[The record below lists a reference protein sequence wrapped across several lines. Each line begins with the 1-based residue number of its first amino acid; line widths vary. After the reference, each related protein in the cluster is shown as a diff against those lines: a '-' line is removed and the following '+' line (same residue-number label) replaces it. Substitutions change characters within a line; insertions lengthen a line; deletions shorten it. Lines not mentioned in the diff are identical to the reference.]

1 MRLKKHQMIAALIIA
16 LFACGL
22 SAAQNA
28 AEEAAISIEKEG
40 RTVSITD
47 ATVLEDGRRVLVI
60 EKNETVKLVL
70 PSGVSV
76 ESSDLNSVLV
86 INDSILLGKKEN
98 TEAVIAAKKAGKEI
112 AIKGVIKLVVRVV
125 EVDFTRQIIAEST
138 FLPYKSVKD
147 NFGKKFA
154 QSYFVV
160 QVDIRNEKLSKQFI
174 VQTLD
179 VIIDPNQ
186 CQNGRYLYRDFNESL
201 CTAIFEKYFIFPSTQ
216 QGIRRDEVIG
226 MAKADLGRSNRNL
239 GFRALSFTA
248 SMGTVLSGFKGLI
261 GTDGLLGINVLGTT
275 VSDAAKALF
284 PDSSAEKLENVKS
297 ALPTED
303 VIIKSKE
310 SKTFNIFIP
319 TDQIFYDQSW
329 QDYIKPARDADAS
342 AYALKK
348 VLKLLLLSTATGV
361 LVDNDAPKVKVQ
373 SDDAL
378 GKVADK
384 FEIIRAFP
392 EDVVKRN
399 EKALKILMDLES
411 TLRDPDPKKSQAA
424 EKTLKDIVREL
435 RNDPFFEGY
444 FNAKKKDISTGAG
457 IVKAIDEL
465 SRQLFTEDAND
476 KSGRIKKLEETIIL
490 RAL

>member
-1 MRLKKHQMIAALIIA
+1 MRLIIHEMIAASLTI
-16 LFACGL
+16 LFAAGL
-22 SAAQNA
+22 AAAQDTP
-28 AEEAAISIEKEG
+28 AEAEISILKDG
-40 RTVSITD
+40 KTIAIAD
-47 ATVLEDGRRVLVI
+47 ATIIEDGRRVLVI
-60 EKNETVKLVL
+60 EKNETVKLLL
-70 PSGVSV
+70 PSGVTV

-86 INDSILLGKKEN
+86 ISDSILLGKKEN
-98 TEAVIAAKKAGKEI
+98 TETEITAKKAGKDI
-112 AIKGVIKLVVRVV
+112 AIKGVIKLLIRVV
-125 EVDFTRQIIAEST
+125 EIDSTRQIVAVST

-186 CQNGRYLYRDFNESL
+186 CRNGQYLYRDFNESL

-216 QGIRRDEVIG
+216 QGIRREEVIG
-226 MAKADLGRSNRNL
+226 TAKADLGRSNRNR
-239 GFRALSFTA
+239 GFRALAFTA
-248 SMGTVLSGFKGLI
+248 SMGSVLSGFKGLI

-275 VSDAAKALF
+275 VSDAANALF
-284 PDSSAEKLENVKS
+284 PDSSAEKLENLKN

-303 VIIKSKE
+303 VIVKSKE

-319 TDQIFYDQSW
+319 TDQVFYGESW
-329 QDYIKPARDADAS
+329 QDYIKPARDSDAGT
-342 AYALKK
+342 YALKK

-361 LVDNDAPKVKVQ
+361 LVDNDAPKVKVK

-378 GKVADK
+378 PKVAEK
-384 FEIIRAFP
+384 FEITRPFA
-392 EDVVKRN
+392 EDTIKRN
-399 EKALKILMDLES
+399 KKALEILTNLES
-411 TLRDPDPKKSQAA
+411 MLKEPAKSKAA
-424 EKTLKDIVREL
+424 EKSLNSIVTEL
-435 RNDPFFEGY
+435 RKDPFFEGF
-444 FNAKKKDISTGAG
+444 FNAMKKDILTGSG

-465 SRQLFTEDAND
+465 SRQLYTEDAND
-476 KSGRIKKLEETIIL
+476 KSGRIRKLEETIIL